1 MESKNFF
8 LLDVLKD
15 ILANIPYFSLKNSS
29 KSYKNEKP
37 KSKSTITWWRPLKN
51 DREFHG
57 GDANKVTIFG
67 ESAGAGSV
75 SCHMAAKGSWPY
87 FSRAIMESGPIAASW
102 ISMPM
107 QDSNVALNQISLLV
121 GCPLNGTAQA
131 RLACLRNVPASALHA
146 AGRHANPGNK
156 GGDGLIDFAPVVD
169 GVVLTESPYSAL
181 KNKNVHKIPIL
192 FGTNRDEGT
201 EFVSERHVPDEAGYK
216 AWALSKFGDDL
227 APKVM
232 AMYPSS
238 NYNNSWQ
245 AAVQAFGDE
254 AMSCP
259 ARETARLMSEAGI
272 DAYLY
277 FLTHELKLISLFDKK
292 LGVFHGTDLVYVFGK
307 SIALWGD
314 EDETIANAFGDWWT
328 SFATTGVPV
337 STVVGHAETWVPYN
351 SSVDNHM
358 NIDASSTMKNGLK
371 TKLCDFWD
379 QHPLESVGNGLFRGG
394 ARKWEG
400 TGLAKLFNGNNK
412 VGA

>member
-1 MESKNFF
+1 MK
-8 LLDVLKD
+8 L
-15 ILANIPYFSLKNSS
+15 
-29 KSYKNEKP
+29 
-37 KSKSTITWWRPLKN
+37 T
-51 DREFHG
+51 
-57 GDANKVTIFG
+57 
-67 ESAGAGSV
+67 
-75 SCHMAAKGSWPY
+75 
-87 FSRAIMESGPIAASW
+87 
-102 ISMPM
+102 
-107 QDSNVALNQISLLV
+107 
-121 GCPLNGTAQA
+121 
-131 RLACLRNVPASALHA
+131 
-146 AGRHANPGNK
+146 NPGNK
-156 GGDGLIDFAPVVD
+156 GGVGLIDFAPVVD

-292 LGVFHGTDLVYVFGK
+292 LGVFHGTDLVYV
-307 SIALWGD
+307 
-314 EDETIANAFGDWWT
+314 
-328 SFATTGVPV
+328 
-337 STVVGHAETWVPYN
+337 
-351 SSVDNHM
+351 
-358 NIDASSTMKNGLK
+358 
-371 TKLCDFWD
+371 
-379 QHPLESVGNGLFRGG
+379 PLENIKMKLVCRFACHVCRVGIRIKLDQIVVILAQRDIYNQIQLNNLV
-394 ARKWEG
+394 RK
-400 TGLAKLFNGNNK
+400 
-412 VGA
+412 

>member
-1 MESKNFF
+1 
-8 LLDVLKD
+8 
-15 ILANIPYFSLKNSS
+15 
-29 KSYKNEKP
+29 
-37 KSKSTITWWRPLKN
+37 
-51 DREFHG
+51 
-57 GDANKVTIFG
+57 
-67 ESAGAGSV
+67 
-75 SCHMAAKGSWPY
+75 
-87 FSRAIMESGPIAASW
+87 MESGPIAASW

-277 FLTHELKLISLFDKK
+277 F
-292 LGVFHGTDLVYVFGK
+292 
-307 SIALWGD
+307 
-314 EDETIANAFGDWWT
+314 
-328 SFATTGVPV
+328 
-337 STVVGHAETWVPYN
+337 
-351 SSVDNHM
+351 
-358 NIDASSTMKNGLK
+358 
-371 TKLCDFWD
+371 
-379 QHPLESVGNGLFRGG
+379 
-394 ARKWEG
+394 
-400 TGLAKLFNGNNK
+400 
-412 VGA
+412 